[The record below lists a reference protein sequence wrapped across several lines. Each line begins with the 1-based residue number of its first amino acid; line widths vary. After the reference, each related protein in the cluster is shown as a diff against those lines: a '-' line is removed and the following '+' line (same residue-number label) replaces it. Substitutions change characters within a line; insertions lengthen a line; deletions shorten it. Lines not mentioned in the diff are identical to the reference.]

1 MLVPFGSR
9 HTHSQ
14 SELKTLLDYNPDT
27 GIFTWKINTKR
38 TKIGDVSGYVDLN
51 GYAIIR
57 LNNKLYK
64 AHRLAWLYVHNKIP
78 DEYIDHINGIKSDN
92 RICNL
97 REANRYENQFNTKL
111 NIRNI
116 SGAKGVSWNS
126 QLKKWKVCLNIN
138 KQQKHF
144 GYFENLEL
152 ASLVATEAK
161 IKFHKQFCSNY

>member
-1 MLVPFGSR
+1 ML
-9 HTHSQ
+9 TQ
-14 SELKTLLDYNPDT
+14 SELKKLLDYNPDT
-27 GIFTWKINTKR
+27 GIFTWTNPKKKTNIGKIA
-38 TKIGDVSGYVDLN
+38 GCFDSAGYV
-51 GYAIIR
+51 IIR
-57 LNNKLYK
+57 INKKSYK
-64 AHRLAWLYVHNKIP
+64 AHRLAWLYNYGKFP
-78 DEYIDHINGIKSDN
+78 NSLLDHINGIKNDN
-92 RICNL
+92 KLCNL
-97 REANRYENQFNTKL
+97 RECTNIENQFNTKL

-116 SGAKGVSWNS
+116 SGAKGVSWNN